1 MRCTALCFA
10 ILVAAVPATLRA
22 QASEDAK
29 LFEARCAKCHSVDK
43 LAPGLAQR
51 APAAREKYLERYLTR
66 HYAPDAAERKRIV
79 AWLCAQAGAK
89 R

>member
-1 MRCTALCFA
+1 MRCISLCFA
-10 ILVAAVPATLRA
+10 LWVAAAPATLRA
-22 QASEDAK
+22 QAPDDAK

-43 LAPGLAQR
+43 LAPDLAKR
-51 APAAREKYLERYLTR
+51 APGTREKYLERFLTR

-79 AWLCAQAGAK
+79 AWLSAQAGAK

>member
-1 MRCTALCFA
+1 MLH
-10 ILVAAVPATLRA
+10 A
-22 QASEDAK
+22 QAPEDAK
-29 LFEARCAKCHSVDK
+29 LFEARCAKCHTVEK
-43 LAPGLAQR
+43 LAPNLAQR

-79 AWLCAQAGAK
+79 AWLSAQVGAK